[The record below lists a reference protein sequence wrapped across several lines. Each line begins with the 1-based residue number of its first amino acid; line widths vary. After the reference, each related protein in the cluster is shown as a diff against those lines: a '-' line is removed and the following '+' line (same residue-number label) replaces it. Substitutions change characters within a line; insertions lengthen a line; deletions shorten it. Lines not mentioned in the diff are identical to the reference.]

1 VATSLLEI
9 HSASRLESQTSQRL
23 FFCSLALA
31 TALPLIWLGFGVELF
46 HENKAWITAALLP
59 VIAMT
64 GVGHVGATA
73 FLYFDREFS
82 ELIKQNRQRFFVW
95 PMLAAAGCLA
105 LFSASDT
112 VWTIILM
119 GFLSWQLYHY
129 HRQNYGIIAFA
140 AQSVGCRK
148 LPAELNW
155 MLNLGVTAATLRGA
169 FASPVIYD
177 LSIVLYVFSTV
188 MLFKILRALTNA
200 RENPLLLVFTILA
213 WAFFLPRLIT
223 TDPLVGFWSYAIA
236 HGAQYLI
243 FMIVIS
249 GNCKRSIIGLSVLV
263 LVFASVFVLFSQLNT
278 SEPGVAIY
286 TGLVM
291 GHFLIDA
298 KVWRLREPLQ
308 RNLIQARF
316 AFIFN

>member
-1 VATSLLEI
+1 MAAPFFDIHPAT
-9 HSASRLESQTSQRL
+9 RLESQTSQRV

-46 HENKAWITAALLP
+46 HESKVGMTAALLP
-59 VIAMT
+59 IIAMT

-73 FLYFDREFS
+73 FFYFDREFS
-82 ELIKQNRQRFFVW
+82 ELIRHNRQRFFVW
-95 PMLAAAGCLA
+95 PMLAAVGCLA
-105 LFSASDT
+105 VFLTNAM
-112 VWTIILM
+112 VWTILLT

-129 HRQNYGIIAFA
+129 HRQNYGMIAFA

-155 MLNLGVTAATLRGA
+155 MLNLSVTAAALRGA

-177 LSIVLYVFSTV
+177 LCVVLYVASTV
-188 MLFKILRALTNA
+188 MLFKILRAFTSA
-200 RENPLLLVFTILA
+200 RENLLLMVFTILA

-236 HGAQYLI
+236 HGAQYII
-243 FMIVIS
+243 FMVAIS
-249 GNCKRSIIGLSVLV
+249 GNCKRSIIGLSTFV
-263 LVFASVFVLFSQLNT
+263 LVFAAVFVLFSHLNT
-278 SEPGVAIY
+278 SAPGSAIY

-308 RNLIQARF
+308 RNLIRSRF